1 MFKDINKNKNQD
13 VDILLIGRIATNIAD
28 SLFYITILWYFKT
41 TFHSPVALSLIFIAD
56 STIDMCAFL
65 FGPLIDRVYIKKLLK
80 SVTIGQTCLS
90 LVVTLLFYFED
101 CNQIVLVLLLLTYVS
116 STIGSTLIYPAEEK
130 ILPLIVNKDKLSN
143 VNGLFQLTYRI
154 LDLFLDALATL
165 LITYLSLSATMI
177 ISAFVFATA
186 LCFYTKLYLPKD
198 LIVAEKDEKYFT
210 GKYLH
215 DLLKGWQVLKN
226 EGQILLLIIPLAVTN
241 LFYGIASVGMPYFAS
256 QYLTKSAIS
265 YGGLELFSSIGGLL
279 GSLIIS
285 KIGILKQKLERIVV
299 ICLGLAG
306 ISVILETMIANSIPI
321 LILVFALSSAFWI
334 SIMNINFE
342 VLIQESF
349 NPHILGRIETINSSI
364 INCMIP
370 IGSFLGGIIVQRVSA
385 SFAISLQGIAEVI
398 TAVFYLL
405 VFNKKRRL

>member
-1 MFKDINKNKNQD
+1 MFKDINKNKKQN
-13 VDILLIGRIATNIAD
+13 VNVLLIGRIATNIAD

-130 ILPLIVNKDKLSN
+130 ILPLIVNRDKLSN

-165 LITYLSLSATMI
+165 LITYLSLGATMI

-198 LIVAEKDEKYFT
+198 LIVAEKDKKYFT
-210 GKYLH
+210 GKYLR

-285 KIGILKQKLERIVV
+285 KIGILKQKLEHIVV

-306 ISVILETMIANSIPI
+306 ISVILETMIANSIPM
-321 LILVFALSSAFWI
+321 LILVFVLSSAFWI

-405 VFNKKRRL
+405 VFNKKS

>member
-370 IGSFLGGIIVQRVSA
+370 IGSFLGEIIVQRVSA

-405 VFNKKRRL
+405 VFNKKS

>member
-405 VFNKKRRL
+405 VFNKKS

>member
-1 MFKDINKNKNQD
+1 MFKDINKNKKQN
-13 VDILLIGRIATNIAD
+13 VNVLLIGRIATNIAD

-177 ISAFVFATA
+177 ISIFVFATA
-186 LCFYTKLYLPKD
+186 LCFYTKLHLPKD

-265 YGGLELFSSIGGLL
+265 YGGVELFSSIGGLL

-306 ISVILETMIANSIPI
+306 ISVILETMIANSIPM

-349 NPHILGRIETINSSI
+349 NLHILVRIETINSSI

-370 IGSFLGGIIVQRVSA
+370 IDSFLGGIIVQRVSA

-405 VFNKKRRL
+405 VFNKKS

>member
-177 ISAFVFATA
+177 ISTFVFATA
-186 LCFYTKLYLPKD
+186 LCFYTKLHLPKD

-306 ISVILETMIANSIPI
+306 ISVILETMIANSIPM
-321 LILVFALSSAFWI
+321 LILVFVLSSAFWI

-405 VFNKKRRL
+405 VFNKKS

>member
-116 STIGSTLIYPAEEK
+116 STIGSTLTYPAEEK

-226 EGQILLLIIPLAVTN
+226 EGKILLLIIPLAVTN

-405 VFNKKRRL
+405 VFNKKS